1 MFQKISKHR
10 ANDASND
17 VHRPPLPPSYN
28 LSILWISKSETKR
41 FCVAQDIFTL
51 PISFQEVKDRLAEN
65 FKGETHVAEVVEAV
79 EHSHAKVLPL
89 WVL

>member
-1 MFQKISKHR
+1 MKDIHEVYKPS
-10 ANDASND
+10 
-17 VHRPPLPPSYN
+17 PPLIN

>member
-1 MFQKISKHR
+1 MRFI
-10 ANDASND
+10 NLG
-17 VHRPPLPPSYN
+17 PPPPSYN

-79 EHSHAKVLPL
+79 EHSHAKVFPL
-89 WVL
+89 RVL